1 MWFTSFLVQWSV
13 ECWEIPWIQPSGE
26 HFASTSNVALPA
38 RQPGGWSARGQ
49 PCDAVHSIYRRYMT
63 FYQETCFGYRGRL
76 MQRAKEIPVLMSNG
90 NIHLTASHE
99 DSVMAAIYAW
109 QRLSKRRKPSEARYP
124 GKTTYISDPVSRI
137 TVLTTRVVYIYIE
150 RYIPLKWK
158 LECGFGFAWWWPV
171 WPPPTAVAF

>member
-1 MWFTSFLVQWSV
+1 MQWSV
-13 ECWEIPWIQPSGE
+13 ECREIPWIQPSGE

-109 QRLSKRRKPSEARYP
+109 QRLSKRRNLLRQGTLER
-124 GKTTYISDPVSRI
+124 
-137 TVLTTRVVYIYIE
+137 LHIYQT
-150 RYIPLKWK
+150 L
-158 LECGFGFAWWWPV
+158 
-171 WPPPTAVAF
+171 